1 MAIHTRRLF
10 RMSCRLG
17 VFRTHHP
24 CDTSMKTWRWQLVGF
39 ARFLRNDEVPLE
51 SVGHEVDFDA
61 MTGYLIRLH
70 RRDKGSHLVLPVS
83 SL

>member
-1 MAIHTRRLF
+1 
-10 RMSCRLG
+10 
-17 VFRTHHP
+17 
-24 CDTSMKTWRWQLVGF
+24 LVGF